1 MDPNFTEPCL
11 MLPQLNYM
19 KYVIT
24 TFCELELFLM
34 FSQPTS
40 WPGFNGLSNCDFLF
54 INITSKKNIR

>member
-1 MDPNFTEPCL
+1 MDPNFTKPCL

-34 FSQPTS
+34 FSQLKFTS
-40 WPGFNGLSNCDFLF
+40 PIPMQESYLAPIPIQGIILD
-54 INITSKKNIR
+54 